1 MNIEEY
7 FKEIE
12 SKVKENYE
20 LAREAK
26 KKGYDPVADV
36 EVPLANSLA
45 ERVVGLVSVLYPQI
59 FDKRITERILDLEKE
74 HGSLDP
80 AVALVIAEEIA
91 KEKYCKFENH
101 LQAVEAGIRVAMG
114 YMTLGYVSSPI
125 EGFIQLK
132 VKKTR
137 DGKEFIAP
145 YYSGPIRSAGG
156 TEAAFSLVVVDYLRE
171 IFGYSL
177 YDPSEDEVKRG
188 IQECYEY
195 HERITNLQ
203 YLPSERELDFLM
215 RNLPVQLT
223 GDPSEDKEV
232 YNYKD
237 LERIETNFI
246 RSGFALVIG
255 EGMAQKAPKILKRVV
270 KLQEKG
276 FKLSGWNWLKD
287 FVDLQKKI
295 KSEKKAGG
303 SRGGATYMQ
312 DLVAGR
318 PVFAHPSESGAFRL
332 RYGRSRNM
340 GYSTLA
346 IHPASMGVTDG
357 FIAIG
362 TQLKIEK
369 PTKGCTVAS
378 CDSIDGPIVKF
389 KSGEVRRISTYEEA
403 KLAYPEIEEIIYLG
417 DILVPYGDF
426 LNRNHLLDKAG
437 YVEQYWLEEIR
448 AKGGNSNLKVS
459 FEEALEISS
468 KYEVPLHPSFIFFW
482 KEIKYESFLAL
493 IDWIAHG
500 EFKGNVF
507 DLPYSPRERDR
518 FVKAKRALELIGCE
532 HKVGI
537 ENVVISWNESRNL
550 LFNLGIDVRKDNFKE
565 KVEEM
570 VRKVKEIKEEEV
582 LKIVNLLSS
591 LKIKDKSG
599 TFIGGRMGRPEKAK
613 LRKLTGSPH
622 VLFPVGEEGG
632 RLRSVQEAYEVGSAK
647 AEFPVYYCENCKSE
661 GVYASCDIC
670 GQRNV
675 KKYYCPECNENYIG
689 KCEEHNLGLEY
700 REKRIDM
707 RTHLE
712 NARQKV
718 GVTLD
723 DLKAVVK
730 GVKGT
735 SNKDH
740 SCEHLAKGLLRAKYN
755 LNVNK
760 DGTIRYDMTE
770 MPITHFKPNEIG
782 TSVEKLKELGYES
795 DVNGKPF
802 ENENQVLEIFPH
814 DIILPGCPDTP
825 DERADDVFFN
835 VGKFIDD
842 ELTGLYGLNKFFKA
856 EKKGDIIGAL
866 FGCMAPHT
874 SSTVVGRLIG
884 FSKVQALLASPYI
897 HAAMRRDCF
906 DYDTYLPIKE
916 GDSWNIV
923 KIGELVERLNPTKKV
938 DKFGTKEISVNNFKA
953 LGVNGDVGEVVVNNF
968 TKHSSNE
975 MFEIKTSLG
984 KKIKVT
990 QNHKFL
996 VDGKIKSAN
1005 QLMIGDKLPLP
1016 INIIVES
1023 NDLKEIN
1030 LINYLKDKNLMIR
1043 KIAHILKK
1051 IDKEDMSII
1060 LKKNKISN
1068 IQFYNFMSRDSFPI
1082 KLILEFSSNVIDEVA
1097 KEGRMATKRDDIE
1110 VPIVIKLSKEL
1121 LEVIGLYIAE
1131 GYSRTIAGKKGLNQV
1146 YIASS
1151 DKEIRDFVKKT
1162 IFDSFG
1168 LEPSE
1173 NKEDRVTFSSR
1184 VLYLFFNNILK
1195 AGHTAY
1201 EKRIP
1206 SIFLNLELDK
1216 LACILRGYFEGD
1228 GSAEKKRKRVSC
1240 DSVSEGLLCDLEFC
1254 LSRFGIFA
1262 KRYEYEKEPGSQIK
1276 QFYINKG
1283 REVPKFKITKLIIG
1297 SNFVDFYKKIG
1308 FLSDRKNNVLESY
1321 SNIKEYGMRIMMDE
1335 NFVYDPIV
1343 SIESLG
1349 EKDSYCLNVESKNHL
1364 VVANSIVSKQC
1375 DGDEAAVMLLMDLLL
1390 NFSKKFLPSHRGGTQ
1405 DAPLV
1410 LNMRLRANEVDDM
1423 IFDVDVGNN
1432 IPLALYQAAEEHKSP
1447 GDIKMPQVKQKLGSD
1462 KEFTE
1467 LFYSYETS
1475 DINSGPI
1482 CSSYKTLPT
1491 MDDKVQGMMRL
1502 CKKIRAV
1509 DTTDVARLVIE
1520 RHFIRDTRGNLRKF
1534 SQQGFRCSKCNDKYR
1549 RPPLTG
1555 KCLKC
1560 GGRLIFTISE
1570 GSILKYMQP
1579 ALDLA
1584 NKYNVQPY
1592 LLESLELTEMYIQS
1606 IFGKEKEKQE
1616 TLF

>member
-12 SKVKENYE
+12 GKVKENYE

-59 FDKRITERILDLEKE
+59 FDKRITDRILALEKE
-74 HGSLDP
+74 YGSLDP
-80 AVALVIAEEIA
+80 AVAIVIAEEIA

-101 LQAVEAGIRVAMG
+101 LQAVEAGIRVAIG

-132 VKKTR
+132 VKKTA
-137 DGKEFIAP
+137 DGKDFIAP

-171 IFGYSL
+171 IFGYAL
-177 YDPSEDEVKRG
+177 YDPTEDEVKRG

-203 YLPSERELDFLM
+203 YLPSEKELDFLM
-215 RNLPVQLT
+215 RNIPIQLT

-237 LERIETNFI
+237 LPRIESNFI

-255 EGMAQKAPKILKRVV
+255 EGLAQKAPKILKRVL

-303 SRGGATYMQ
+303 SRAGATYMQ

-346 IHPASMGVTDG
+346 IHPASMGITDG

-389 KSGEVRRISTYEEA
+389 KNGDVKRIKTYEEA
-403 KLAYPEIEEIIYLG
+403 KLVYPEVEEIIYLG

-437 YVEQYWLEEIR
+437 YVEQYWLEEIKN
-448 AKGGNSNLKVS
+448 KGGDSNLRVS
-459 FEEALEISS
+459 FDEAIELS
-468 KYEVPLHPSFIFFW
+468 KKYGVALHPLFIFFW
-482 KEIKYESFLAL
+482 KEISYENFLAL

-500 EFKGNVF
+500 ELKGSVF

-537 ENVVISWNESRNL
+537 ENVVISFEEAKHL
-550 LFNLGIDVRKDNFKE
+550 LFNLGIDLRRDNFKE
-565 KVEEM
+565 KVEEI
-570 VRKVKEIKEEEV
+570 VKKIKEVKEEDV
-582 LKIVNLLSS
+582 LKVVNSLSGVE
-591 LKIKDKSG
+591 IKDKSG

-632 RLRSVQEAYEVGSAK
+632 RLKSVQEAFEVGSVK
-647 AEFPVYYCENCKSE
+647 AEFPIYYCENCKAE
-661 GVYASCDIC
+661 GVYASCDVC
-670 GQRNV
+670 GQRNT
-675 KKYYCPECNENYIG
+675 KKYYCPECNENYVG
-689 KCEEHNLGLEY
+689 KCEEHNLGFEY

-707 RTHLE
+707 RAYLDY
-712 NARQKV
+712 ARKKV
-718 GVTLD
+718 GVTFD

-770 MPITHFKPNEIG
+770 MPITHFKPKEIG
-782 TSVEKLKELGYES
+782 TSIEKLRKLGYEL
-795 DVNGKPF
+795 DINGKQL
-802 ENENQVLEIFPH
+802 ENEEQILEILPH
-814 DIILPGCPDTP
+814 DIILPGCPETP

-842 ELTGLYGLNKFFKA
+842 ELTGLYGLNKFFNA

-897 HAAMRRDCF
+897 HAAMRRD
-906 DYDTYLPIKE
+906 
-916 GDSWNIV
+916 
-923 KIGELVERLNPTKKV
+923 
-938 DKFGTKEISVNNFKA
+938 
-953 LGVNGDVGEVVVNNF
+953 
-968 TKHSSNE
+968 
-975 MFEIKTSLG
+975 
-984 KKIKVT
+984 
-990 QNHKFL
+990 
-996 VDGKIKSAN
+996 
-1005 QLMIGDKLPLP
+1005 
-1016 INIIVES
+1016 
-1023 NDLKEIN
+1023 
-1030 LINYLKDKNLMIR
+1030 
-1043 KIAHILKK
+1043 
-1051 IDKEDMSII
+1051 
-1060 LKKNKISN
+1060 
-1068 IQFYNFMSRDSFPI
+1068 
-1082 KLILEFSSNVIDEVA
+1082 
-1097 KEGRMATKRDDIE
+1097 
-1110 VPIVIKLSKEL
+1110 
-1121 LEVIGLYIAE
+1121 
-1131 GYSRTIAGKKGLNQV
+1131 
-1146 YIASS
+1146 
-1151 DKEIRDFVKKT
+1151 
-1162 IFDSFG
+1162 
-1168 LEPSE
+1168 
-1173 NKEDRVTFSSR
+1173 
-1184 VLYLFFNNILK
+1184 
-1195 AGHTAY
+1195 
-1201 EKRIP
+1201 
-1206 SIFLNLELDK
+1206 
-1216 LACILRGYFEGD
+1216 
-1228 GSAEKKRKRVSC
+1228 
-1240 DSVSEGLLCDLEFC
+1240 
-1254 LSRFGIFA
+1254 
-1262 KRYEYEKEPGSQIK
+1262 
-1276 QFYINKG
+1276 
-1283 REVPKFKITKLIIG
+1283 
-1297 SNFVDFYKKIG
+1297 
-1308 FLSDRKNNVLESY
+1308 
-1321 SNIKEYGMRIMMDE
+1321 
-1335 NFVYDPIV
+1335 
-1343 SIESLG
+1343 
-1349 EKDSYCLNVESKNHL
+1349 
-1364 VVANSIVSKQC
+1364 C

-1423 IFDVDVGNN
+1423 IFDVDVGNV
-1432 IPLALYQAAEEHKSP
+1432 IPLALYQAALEHKSP
-1447 GDIKMPQVKQKLGSD
+1447 GEIKMPQVKQKLGGD

-1509 DTTDVARLVIE
+1509 DTTDVARLIIE

-1584 NKYNVQPY
+1584 KKYNVQPY